1 MIFLYLP
8 LLQLAHGADPFLKN
22 QEGQT
27 PVDLA
32 SADDVRSL
40 LQDAMATHPSAPDS
54 QLQATAIQQSE
65 TVVMPSGASV
75 LLPIPYFRG
84 DGCTAPVCSIESV
97 AHSNP
102 AATNIPS
109 FLNRCDYCILPLS
122 SCGYLTSILETFL
135 NPSTFIF

>member
-1 MIFLYLP
+1 MSNFLMLSSFITLP
-8 LLQLAHGADPFLKN
+8 TFEGLNFNAFTCPQLAHGADPFLKN

-40 LQDAMATHPSAPDS
+40 LQDAMATHPSAPEN
-54 QLQATAIQQSE
+54 QLQAAAIQQSE

-75 LLPIPYFRG
+75 SLPIPYFRG
-84 DGCTAPVCSIESV
+84 DGCTAPICSVEGV

-109 FLNRCDYCILPLS
+109 FLNR
-122 SCGYLTSILETFL
+122 
-135 NPSTFIF
+135 